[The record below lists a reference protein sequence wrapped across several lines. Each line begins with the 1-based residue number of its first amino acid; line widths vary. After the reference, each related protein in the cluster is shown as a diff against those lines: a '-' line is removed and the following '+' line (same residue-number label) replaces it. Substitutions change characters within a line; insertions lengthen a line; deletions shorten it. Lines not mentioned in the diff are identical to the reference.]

1 VDNRRKNRR
10 VVVGRDELTSRKLRL
25 AFLGCGTI
33 TRTQH
38 IPAALA
44 HPAIEITA
52 LVDSDEHRAQ
62 ALARSADLKCSVFS
76 DYRQALKCSDAV
88 VNALP
93 NSLHAATTLELLRA
107 GKHVLCEKPLAIT
120 SNDARSC
127 TELAAEKGLILAV
140 GMNRRF
146 EASHRLLL
154 SILRDGQLGKINSY
168 DWQYGGAFEWKSAS
182 AFYFSLELAGGGVL
196 IDFGVHLLDSL
207 ASWFGP
213 ITKVEYQD
221 DDWGGGLEAN
231 CIADLEH
238 EGEFGVVRGRM
249 QLSRTVGLR
258 NRLLVTGASARAEI
272 RVGDADTVFV
282 HRDVAGLAVI
292 DNLSLAKAS
301 GKSSFYEQ
309 LDNFAGS
316 IAGTQKPEV
325 DGWQA
330 VRTMELIERC
340 YANRNRIP
348 EPWSEVNPT
357 VNIARA

>member
-1 VDNRRKNRR
+1 M
-10 VVVGRDELTSRKLRL
+10 RL

-38 IPAALA
+38 LPAARR
-44 HPAIEITA
+44 HPAIEIAA

-62 ALARSADLKCSVFS
+62 ALAQSSGVRCSIFS
-76 DYRQALKCSDAV
+76 DYHKALECSDAV

-107 GKHVLCEKPLAIT
+107 GKHVLCEKPLATT
-120 SNDARSC
+120 SADTRAC
-127 TELAAEKGLILAV
+127 TELAMEKGLVLAV

-146 EASHRLLL
+146 EASHRLLFG
-154 SILRDGQLGKINSY
+154 ILRDGQLGKISSY

-182 AFYFSLELAGGGVL
+182 AFYFSRELAGGGVL

-207 ASWFGP
+207 VSWFGP
-213 ITKVEYQD
+213 VTALEYQD

-231 CIADLEH
+231 CILDLQH
-238 EGEFGVVRGRM
+238 EGEFGLVRGRVQM
-249 QLSRTVGLR
+249 SRTVELP
-258 NRLLVTGASARAEI
+258 NRLLVTGACAQAEI
-272 RVGDADTVFV
+272 RVGAADAVLM
-282 HRDVAGLAVI
+282 HRDIGGLPVI
-292 DNLSLAKAS
+292 DSLSLSNAS
-301 GKSSFYEQ
+301 GQSSFYNQ
-309 LDNFAGS
+309 LDNFVQG
-316 IAGTQKPEV
+316 IIGNQKPEV

-330 VRTMELIERC
+330 LRTMELIERC
-340 YANRNRIP
+340 YAHRRRIP